1 MRLSL
6 RSACR
11 ASRTSYSVVDRFED
25 VLCWTAAVLGEPYL
39 GYGERVLQVLH
50 RFLKRVPAFYG
61 DRYGQRTTAL
71 GDDDRVLAQLG
82 KLVTDPVSKFGL
94 GN

>member
-6 RSACR
+6 RSARR
-11 ASRTSYSVVDRFED
+11 ASRTSYIVIDRFED
-25 VLCWTAAVLGEPYL
+25 VLCWTATVPGEPCL
-39 GYGERVLQVLH
+39 GHGERVLEVLH
-50 RFLKRVPAFYG
+50 RLLKRVPAFDG